1 MIMRALIDEA
11 TQYIQRD
18 VQSKNDVFITLC
30 SLNLLNAAIKD
41 KEYKKELSYG
51 YIKPRVSRLVN
62 FLAFHFENGYA
73 DELYYDAQSQC
84 MYIRCYGIQ
93 FSFHN
98 IIVTKEISVFAN
110 SEKNNPVEWDGIRL
124 QPFAQDLFL
133 LAKDVHIGNIEESQ
147 INVILKHIAKN
158 K

>member
-1 MIMRALIDEA
+1 MKALIDEA
-11 TQYIQRD
+11 QQYIQRE
-18 VQSKNDVFITLC
+18 VQSKDNVFIQLC

-62 FLAFHFENGYA
+62 FLISHVENGYV
-73 DELYYDAQSQC
+73 DELYYDVLGQC
-84 MYIRCYGIQ
+84 IYIRCYGIQ

-98 IIVTKEISVFAN
+98 IIVTAEISAFAN
-110 SEKNNPVEWDGIRL
+110 SELNNPVEWDGIRL
-124 QPFAQDLFL
+124 QPISKDLFL
-133 LAKDVHIGNIEESQ
+133 LAKDVHSGNIEVNQ
-147 INVILKHIAKN
+147 INEVFKHIIEN

>member
-1 MIMRALIDEA
+1 MKALINEA
-11 TQYIQRD
+11 KQYIQRE
-18 VQSKNDVFITLC
+18 VESKNDVFIKLC

-51 YIKPRVSRLVN
+51 YIKPRVSWLVN
-62 FLAFHFENGYA
+62 FLASHLENGYA
-73 DELYYDAQSQC
+73 DELYYDAQGQC

-98 IIVTKEISVFAN
+98 IIVTKEVSIFAN

-124 QPFAQDLFL
+124 QSISKDLFL
-133 LAKDVHIGNIEESQ
+133 LAKNIHSGNIKVDQ
-147 INVILKHIAKN
+147 INEAFKYIIEDK
-158 K
+158 

>member
-1 MIMRALIDEA
+1 MRALIDEA

-18 VQSKNDVFITLC
+18 VQSKNDVFIKLC
-30 SLNLLNAAIKD
+30 ALNLLNAAIKD
-41 KEYKKELSYG
+41 KEYKKELCYG

-62 FLAFHFENGYA
+62 FLASHFENGYA
-73 DELYYDAQSQC
+73 DELYYDAQGQC

-98 IIVTKEISVFAN
+98 IIVTKEISIFAN

-124 QPFAQDLFL
+124 QPISKDLFL
-133 LAKDVHIGNIEESQ
+133 LAKDIHSGNIEVGQ
-147 INVILKHIAKN
+147 INEAFKYIIEKDK
-158 K
+158 

>member
-1 MIMRALIDEA
+1 MKALIDEA
-11 TQYIQRD
+11 KQYIQRE
-18 VQSKNDVFITLC
+18 VEHKNDVFITLC

-62 FLAFHFENGYA
+62 FLASHFENGYA
-73 DELYYDAQSQC
+73 DELYYDAQGRC

-98 IIVTKEISVFAN
+98 IIVTKEISIFAN

-124 QPFAQDLFL
+124 QPISKDLFL
-133 LAKDVHIGNIEESQ
+133 LAKDIHSGNIEVGQ
-147 INVILKHIAKN
+147 INEAFKYIIEKDK
-158 K
+158 

>member
-1 MIMRALIDEA
+1 MRALIDEA
-11 TQYIQRD
+11 TQYIQQD
-18 VQSKNDVFITLC
+18 VQSKNDVFIKLC
-30 SLNLLNAAIKD
+30 ALNLLNAAIKD

-62 FLAFHFENGYA
+62 FLASHFENGYA
-73 DELYYDAQSQC
+73 DELYYDAQGQC

-98 IIVTKEISVFAN
+98 IIVTKEISIFAN

-124 QPFAQDLFL
+124 QPISKDLFL
-133 LAKDVHIGNIEESQ
+133 LAKDIHSGNIEVGQ
-147 INVILKHIAKN
+147 INEAFKYIIEKDK
-158 K
+158 

>member
-1 MIMRALIDEA
+1 MRALIDEA

-18 VQSKNDVFITLC
+18 VQSKNDVFIKLC
-30 SLNLLNAAIKD
+30 ALNLLNAAIKD

-51 YIKPRVSRLVN
+51 YIKPRVSRFVN
-62 FLAFHFENGYA
+62 FLASHFENGYA
-73 DELYYDAQSQC
+73 DELYYDAQGQC

-98 IIVTKEISVFAN
+98 IIVTKEISIFAN

-124 QPFAQDLFL
+124 QPISKDLFL
-133 LAKDVHIGNIEESQ
+133 LAKDIHSGNIEVGQ
-147 INVILKHIAKN
+147 INEAFKYIIEKDK
-158 K
+158 

>member
-1 MIMRALIDEA
+1 MKVLIDEA
-11 TQYIQRD
+11 KQYIQRE
-18 VQSKNDVFITLC
+18 VEHKNDVFITLC

-62 FLAFHFENGYA
+62 FLASHFENGYV
-73 DELYYDAQSQC
+73 DELYYDAQGQC

-98 IIVTKEISVFAN
+98 IIVTKEISIFAN

-124 QPFAQDLFL
+124 QPISKDLFL
-133 LAKDVHIGNIEESQ
+133 LAKDIHSGNIEVGQ
-147 INVILKHIAKN
+147 INEAFKYIIEKDK
-158 K
+158 

>member
-1 MIMRALIDEA
+1 MRALIDEA

-18 VQSKNDVFITLC
+18 VQSKNDVFIKLC
-30 SLNLLNAAIKD
+30 ALNLLNAAIKD

-51 YIKPRVSRLVN
+51 FIKPRVSRLVN
-62 FLAFHFENGYA
+62 FLASHFENGYA
-73 DELYYDAQSQC
+73 DELYYDAQGQC

-98 IIVTKEISVFAN
+98 IIVTKEISIFAN

-124 QPFAQDLFL
+124 QPISKDLFL
-133 LAKDVHIGNIEESQ
+133 LAKNIHSGNIEVDQ
-147 INVILKHIAKN
+147 INEAFKYIIEKDK
-158 K
+158 